1 MMKIIEVKETLF
13 DTQLA
18 DNIYSINKIVK
29 QIINQT
35 EFVTELN
42 RDDYNYLN
50 VVMEKVKIAL
60 DKAAYLLMKE

>member
-13 DTQLA
+13 DTQLV
-18 DNIYSINKIVK
+18 DNIYSINKIIK

>member
-13 DTQLA
+13 DTQLV
-18 DNIYSINKIVK
+18 DNIYAVDKTIK

-50 VVMEKVKIAL
+50 VVMEKVKNAL
-60 DKAAYLLMKE
+60 DKAYLMMKE

>member
-13 DTQLA
+13 DTQLV
-18 DNIYSINKIVK
+18 DNIYAVDKTIK

-50 VVMEKVKIAL
+50 VVMEKVKNAL
-60 DKAAYLLMKE
+60 DKAYLIMKE

>member
-60 DKAAYLLMKE
+60 NKAYLIMKE